1 MQIGWVRR
9 NPAFSCDAG
18 PLRTTVVRQRVG
30 YGSELIGTKLVSPWV
45 LSDDPA
51 VDAFVSGLSPLTR
64 GGGHTEWFSRHVA
77 RARGLCG
84 CCK

>member
-1 MQIGWVRR
+1 MAV
-9 NPAFSCDAG
+9 NSSAP
-18 PLRTTVVRQRVG
+18 
-30 YGSELIGTKLVSPWV
+30 KLVSPWV

-77 RARGLCG
+77 RARGLRLL
-84 CCK
+84 